1 MDALIDVLTYIIII
15 GFAIIVI
22 SGLGCGIVGM
32 AHKIKHVDRDT
43 QRVENNREYMRRRM
57 GKNALQPVYLVPE
70 RREKP
75 RMP

>member
-15 GFAIIVI
+15 GFAIIAV

-32 AHKIKHVDRDT
+32 AHRIQRTDRDT
-43 QRVENNREYMRRRM
+43 QRVKNNRKYIRRRM
-57 GKNALQPVYLVPE
+57 KNALQPVYLVPE

-75 RMP
+75 HMP